1 MNMTKTFDI
10 KRYIYFLILVVI
22 TVGVTHFSTPVVS
35 SVWYLLLLVLYYFSD
50 DEPLWLVLFLVTVDG
65 FMGFLGF
72 YSTTLE
78 AVPGMPGVE
87 VVQLYFLVSLGKVIL
102 KKKKANMFYGSWMK
116 ILLWYTLFLI
126 LYGFAHGLDGDFK
139 IFMRIIKMIL
149 PLILF
154 YTVPRLINTAEGYA
168 RLFSF
173 LFLVV
178 FFALLAQLI
187 SLTTG
192 FNPGIYAKQ
201 ASEIQLEVGRNFRV
215 LYNEGITLLSLSG
228 ALYYLSLKSY
238 KPFNDLFLY
247 LIIGLTFSI
256 AFLSATR
263 GWILSF
269 GFMTLVHF
277 LLFQKMNPR
286 LLIAMSIFAFS
297 IVGALVVNDSFRTQ
311 VQFTFERLLTL
322 ESLASGDLTA
332 DGTLIRLDERGP
344 QVMSVWEENPVFGA
358 GFSDVF
364 LEAQDF
370 HVGNQN
376 ILMHAGIVGFIL
388 FLGFLGFFVIALLRR
403 YRNTSRM
410 DPYRLALPT
419 FVILLSGWFFL
430 HSSSQQLFAYY
441 GMPVNII
448 PQAIFFGLAGFTY
461 SQSLSFRQPDR
472 MAKA

>member
-1 MNMTKTFDI
+1 MEKTFDY
-10 KRYIYFLILVVI
+10 KRYIYFLLLVVI
-22 TVGVTHFSTPVVS
+22 TVGVTHWSTPVIS
-35 SVWYLLLLVLYYFSD
+35 SAWYILLLVLYYFSD

-87 VVQLYFLVSLGKVIL
+87 VVQLYFLVSLAKVIL
-102 KKKKANMFYGSWMK
+102 KKKEANIFYTKWMK

-126 LYGFAHGLDGDFK
+126 AYGIAYGLYGEFK
-139 IFMRIIKMIL
+139 IYMRIIKMIL

-154 YTVPRLINTAEGYA
+154 YTVPRLINTAEGYG
-168 RLFSF
+168 RVFSF
-173 LFLVV
+173 LFLV
-178 FFALLAQLI
+178 FMFAFLAQLI
-187 SLTTG
+187 SLATG

-201 ASEIQLEVGRNFRV
+201 ASDIQLEVGRNFRV
-215 LYNEGITLLSLSG
+215 LYNEGITLLSFSG
-228 ALYYLSLKSY
+228 ALYYLSLKTK
-238 KPFNDLFLY
+238 KPFSDLFLY
-247 LIIGLTFSI
+247 LVIGMTFSM

-269 GFMTLVHF
+269 GFMALLHF
-277 LLFQKMNPR
+277 ILFQKMNSKI
-286 LLIAMSIFAFS
+286 LVALSIFSFA
-297 IVGALVVNDSFRTQ
+297 IVSALIVSDSFRTQ
-311 VQFTFERLLTL
+311 VLFTFERMLTL

-344 QVMSVWEENPVFGA
+344 QVMSVWEENPVFGV

-376 ILMHAGIVGFIL
+376 ILMHAGVVGYLLLIS
-388 FLGFLGFFVIALLRR
+388 FLGYFVFTLLRR
-403 YRNTSRM
+403 YRNTSQS
-410 DPYRLALPT
+410 DPYRLTFPT
-419 FVILLSGWFFL
+419 IVILLSGWFFL

-461 SQSLSFRQPDR
+461 FQSMSYRQRDK

>member
-1 MNMTKTFDI
+1 MDKTFDY
-10 KRYIYFLILVVI
+10 KRYIYFLLLVVI
-22 TVGVTHFSTPVVS
+22 TVGVTHWSTPVIS
-35 SVWYLLLLVLYYFSD
+35 SSWYLLLLVLYYFSE

-87 VVQLYFLVSLGKVIL
+87 VVQLYFLVSLAKVIL
-102 KKKKANMFYGSWMK
+102 KKKKANMFYAKWMK
-116 ILLWYTLFLI
+116 LLLWYTLFLI
-126 LYGFAHGLDGDFK
+126 AYGIAHGLYSEFK
-139 IFMRIIKMIL
+139 IYMRIIKMIL

-168 RLFSF
+168 RVFSF
-173 LFLVV
+173 LFIV
-178 FFALLAQLI
+178 FMFAFLAQLI
-187 SLTTG
+187 SLATG

-201 ASEIQLEVGRNFRV
+201 ASEVQLEVGRNFRV
-215 LYNEGITLLSLSG
+215 FYNEGITLLSFSG
-228 ALYYLSLKSY
+228 ALYYLSLKTK

-247 LIIGLTFSI
+247 LIIGLTFSM

-269 GFMTLVHF
+269 GFMACLHF
-277 LLFQKMNPR
+277 ILFQKMNSKI
-286 LLIAMSIFAFS
+286 LKILVIFSFA
-297 IVGALVVNDSFRTQ
+297 IVGALIISDTFRTQ

-344 QVMSVWEENPVFGA
+344 QVISVWEENPVFGA

-376 ILMHAGIVGFIL
+376 ILMHSGLVGYIL
-388 FLGFLGFFVIALLRR
+388 FAGFLGFFVFTLLRR
-403 YRNTSRM
+403 YRNTTHR
-410 DPYRLALPT
+410 DPYRLAFPT

-441 GMPVNII
+441 GMPANII

-461 SQSLSFRQPDR
+461 VQSISFRLPDR
-472 MAKA
+472 ADES